1 MSLVTPTTE
10 ELRDNIVANLEAALS
25 QTVPLLP
32 KAFTRPLAAALAAV
46 LILVY
51 RYAGFS
57 FLQAFVAFATLD
69 ETEVNGTKLKP
80 LVEWGRLFGVGD
92 PIPAVQAE
100 LVIDVTVQN
109 QVGDL
114 PGGSQLLR
122 ADTGVL
128 YQTVAA
134 VLLDAPTVSVTV
146 KASSDPTGG
155 GGAGAIGNLNDGDIV
170 SFPNPLPNVA
180 TDAVV
185 TSTAVSG
192 VDGETEEAYRSR
204 ILDRTTARPQG
215 GALADYR
222 VWGSEVA
229 GVAFIYPYTGSPGE
243 IDVFV
248 ESTTALD
255 PDGIPDAALLTAVF
269 DAIELDDNGLAS
281 RRPANAGVNTLPISG
296 GTRTAF
302 DVIVGGLVVPDPT
315 KLAATEAAISDALDE
330 FLRSRE
336 PFIVG
341 LSVLPRTDN
350 ISQAA
355 VAGVV
360 YEIASAEGAVVATVA
375 LELSGVPV
383 VAHTLGNGEKA
394 KLGNATFVG

>member
-32 KAFTRPLAAALAAV
+32 KAFTRVLAAALAAV

-57 FLQAFVAFATLD
+57 FLQAFVAFATIE

-100 LVIDVTVQN
+100 LVVTVTVQN

-122 ADTGVL
+122 ADTGVI

-134 VLLDAPTVSVTV
+134 VLLDAPTVSVTI
-146 KASSDPTGG
+146 KATSDPTGG
-155 GGAGAIGNLNDGDIV
+155 GAGVIGNLNVADIV
-170 SFPNPLPNVA
+170 SFANPLPNVA

-185 TSTAVSG
+185 ASTAVSG
-192 VDGETEEAYRSR
+192 VDGETEEAYRGR

-229 GVAFIYPYTGSPGE
+229 GVANIYPYTGSPGE
-243 IDVFV
+243 VDVFV
-248 ESTTALD
+248 ESTVALD
-255 PDGIPDAALLTAVF
+255 PDGIAGAALLLAVF
-269 DAIELDDNGLAS
+269 NAIELDVDGLAS
-281 RRPANAGVNTLPISG
+281 RRPANAGVNTISI
-296 GTRTAF
+296 TRTAYE
-302 DVIVGGLVVPDPT
+302 VVVSGLVPSDPT
-315 KLAATEAAISDALDE
+315 TLAATQTAISDALDE
-330 FLRSRE
+330 FLRGRE

-341 LSVLPRTDN
+341 LSILPRLDRVT
-350 ISQAA
+350 QGA

-360 YEIASAEGAVVATVA
+360 NEIANAEGATVA
-375 LELSGVPV
+375 A
-383 VAHTLGNGEKA
+383 VALKLDTVTITADTLGNGEKA
-394 KLGNATFVG
+394 KLLNGTATF